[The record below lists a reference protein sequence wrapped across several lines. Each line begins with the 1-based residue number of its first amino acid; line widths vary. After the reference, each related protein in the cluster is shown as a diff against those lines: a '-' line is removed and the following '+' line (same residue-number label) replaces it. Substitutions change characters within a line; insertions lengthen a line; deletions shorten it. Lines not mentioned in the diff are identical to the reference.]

1 MVQPLS
7 GEASG
12 KQYQSLARAA
22 INGVGNREETGLL
35 ESQYQ
40 LRAWISGH
48 G

>member
-12 KQYQSLARAA
+12 KQYQSPVRVT
-22 INGVGNREETGLL
+22 NGGAENREVDSFL
-35 ESQYQ
+35 ESQRQ